1 MISSY
6 LMYFPNIIY
15 QYSLKHVALSSNSSI
30 SALHLLNVN
39 FRKVLVMMN
48 LTLSSQRLSKLQE
61 DCLPQMMNRL
71 ARNISLQN
79 LNTFLL
85 ILLNQYAFL
94 LILRLIAREIIFWI
108 PLRLS
113 ESILIISFLF
123 YPCIISLSVFCPSFP
138 TCNYFPCSLRDL
150 ESSSSSD
157 DAVVH
162 STTDS
167 PESPSA
173 PPPITTDPIV
183 ILPRLSSNSLVS
195 IVLFSLQLYL
205 LLFQSIQV

>member
-1 MISSY
+1 MIPSY

-15 QYSLKHVALSSNSSI
+15 QFSLKHVALSSNSSI

-48 LTLSSQRLSKLQE
+48 PMLSSQRLSRLQE

-85 ILLNQYAFL
+85 ILLNQYTFL
-94 LILRLIAREIIFWI
+94 LILRLIVKEIVFWI

-113 ESILIISFLF
+113 KFILIWITH
-123 YPCIISLSVFCPSFP
+123 VWQ
-138 TCNYFPCSLRDL
+138 
-150 ESSSSSD
+150 ESSRILHL
-157 DAVVH
+157 VMQYLH
-162 STTDS
+162 ILTT
-167 PESPSA
+167 
-173 PPPITTDPIV
+173 
-183 ILPRLSSNSLVS
+183 LNRLST
-195 IVLFSLQLYL
+195 QLL
-205 LLFQSIQV
+205 KV